1 MSEGPST
8 HFLRHIASVDRQA
21 QVNIVHKLV
30 TGYATNHPDFSIGQ
44 LVNLMDEWERVAI
57 NVAIHSTTRMSG
69 IQVDADE
76 VTAFLLGHPMVET
89 PPRMPMTYDV
99 FNEIKSKPLTLSAA
113 AA

>member
-1 MSEGPST
+1 MSEGPT
-8 HFLRHIASVDRQA
+8 IHFARHIANTDRQA
-21 QVNIVHKLV
+21 QVYMVHRLV
-30 TGYATNHPDFSIGQ
+30 MVYATKYPNFSVGQ

-57 NVAIHSTTRMSG
+57 NVAIHTTTRMSG
-69 IQVDADE
+69 IHVDPDE
-76 VTAFLLGHPMVET
+76 VTAFLLGHPLVEP